1 MLCKLDENLPVE
13 AADLLKT
20 GGHECHTVFDE
31 QLGGAD
37 DTSLYERCRREE
49 RVLLTLDLDFAD
61 IRTYPPAESA
71 GIVVLRP
78 EEPDRDRVLQLVRQ
92 ILPAMA
98 ARIGHAIALDR
109 RGKPDTNSAVG
120 GGDPLAQL
128 PLPLERHPH
137 RLGIRLL
144 VALPDRV
151 VIVPRAEGA
160 LVFPARALEHRAVGV
175 EGRGE

>member
-49 RVLLTLDLDFAD
+49 RVLVTLDLDFAD

-98 ARIGHAIALDR
+98 RESVTQSLWIVEESRIRIR
-109 RGKPDTNSAVG
+109 RSG
-120 GGDPLAQL
+120 
-128 PLPLERHPH
+128 
-137 RLGIRLL
+137 
-144 VALPDRV
+144 
-151 VIVPRAEGA
+151 EGT
-160 LVFPARALEHRAVGV
+160 L
-175 EGRGE
+175 

>member
-37 DTSLYERCRREE
+37 DTSLHERCRREE

-98 ARIGHAIALDR
+98 RESVTQSLWIVEESRIRIR
-109 RGKPDTNSAVG
+109 RSG
-120 GGDPLAQL
+120 
-128 PLPLERHPH
+128 
-137 RLGIRLL
+137 
-144 VALPDRV
+144 
-151 VIVPRAEGA
+151 EGT
-160 LVFPARALEHRAVGV
+160 L
-175 EGRGE
+175 